1 MSVSAPTDR
10 ERPRGSRAVRDERA
24 TVHSITSSARTS
36 RAVGIVRPSVL
47 AVLRLMISSTLVAC
61 PTWGHDELT
70 LILSCGV
77 SNSAA
82 RGWVCGANAAE
93 AVGRL
98 RAGLC
103 YARALS
109 FSSAGQPPAHAPIS
123 QSSPP
128 PNRFVI
134 SIKIPFGSVTYAD
147 LLRGQSR
154 VLSPITRQIPSARMR
169 RMVSSMSST
178 TNPT

>member
-1 MSVSAPTDR
+1 MSASAPTDR

-82 RGWVCGANAAE
+82 RGAAEQRWVCGANAAE

-98 RAGLC
+98 RAGLMLRPRAQFFERRAT
-103 YARALS
+103 ARTRAD
-109 FSSAGQPPAHAPIS
+109 FS
-123 QSSPP
+123 
-128 PNRFVI
+128 V
-134 SIKIPFGSVTYAD
+134 
-147 LLRGQSR
+147 
-154 VLSPITRQIPSARMR
+154 
-169 RMVSSMSST
+169 
-178 TNPT
+178 